1 MGFLDKLLGNKKKS
15 EEAGGGAAKT
25 RNIVFS
31 PVAGQVLPLSEV
43 DDPAFAS
50 GAMGQGV
57 GIEPET
63 GKLYAP
69 ADGEIAAMFPTGH
82 ALGMRTDD
90 GMELLLHIGIDT
102 VEMQGKGFHAC
113 VEAGAR
119 VKKGELLVEFDVEE
133 IKKAGCQAT
142 TMVLVSN
149 AQELGEMTVL
159 ASGNIA
165 ALEPLLELKPG
176 KAK

>member
-1 MGFLDKLLGNKKKS
+1 MGLLDKLLGTRKKS
-15 EEAGGGAAKT
+15 EEGSAGEKKK
-25 RNIVFS
+25 IVYS
-31 PVAGQVLPLSEV
+31 PLQGRVIPLNEV

-57 GIEPET
+57 GIEPEA

-69 ADGEIAAMFPTGH
+69 ADGEVAALFPTGH
-82 ALGMRTDD
+82 ALGIQTSD

-102 VEMQGKGFHAC
+102 VELQGKGFHAC
-113 VEAGAR
+113 VEAGAK
-119 VKKGELLVEFDVEE
+119 VKKGDLLVEFDIEE
-133 IKKAGCQAT
+133 IERSGYKAT

-159 ASGNIA
+159 ASGQVE
-165 ALEPLLELKPG
+165 ALDQLY
-176 KAK
+176 AF